1 MSNLKSSKLLEE
13 NIWED
18 LQGLEVGKDF
28 SERTLKAQM
37 KKNKKK
43 STNDKKTKIGKLG
56 FIKI

>member
-18 LQGLEVGKDF
+18 LQGLEVGKDS

-37 KKNKKK
+37 IKKK
-43 STNDKKTKIGKLG
+43 KIGKLG
-56 FIKI
+56 FIKM

>member
-18 LQGLEVGKDF
+18 LQGLEVGKDS

-37 KKNKKK
+37 IKKKKKNWQ
-43 STNDKKTKIGKLG
+43 IGLYHNVKYL
-56 FIKI
+56 FT